1 MKTRLDKCLIN
12 ILTSVTLPI
21 DMYSCGVLL
30 DIAMQKSILG
40 VFLIFFSESINSV
53 FSGTKKEV
61 EYKELFGKELRT
73 KWQHYFIMHRTTKNS
88 FFFVLTIML
97 DTQSE
102 YLFSRTN
109 TNTGKDDERSR
120 ISYEMGLNVLG
131 FHRIT
136 FKKITNKQP
145 QIK

>member
-12 ILTSVTLPI
+12 IVTSVTLPI

-88 FFFVLTIML
+88 FFL
-97 DTQSE
+97 
-102 YLFSRTN
+102 Y
-109 TNTGKDDERSR
+109 
-120 ISYEMGLNVLG
+120 
-131 FHRIT
+131 
-136 FKKITNKQP
+136 
-145 QIK
+145 

>member
-1 MKTRLDKCLIN
+1 MA
-12 ILTSVTLPI
+12 TLLH
-21 DMYSCGVLL
+21 YAS
-30 DIAMQKSILG
+30 
-40 VFLIFFSESINSV
+40 NH
-53 FSGTKKEV
+53 
-61 EYKELFGKELRT
+61 KEL
-73 KWQHYFIMHRTTKNS
+73 

-136 FKKITNKQP
+136 FKKIANKQP